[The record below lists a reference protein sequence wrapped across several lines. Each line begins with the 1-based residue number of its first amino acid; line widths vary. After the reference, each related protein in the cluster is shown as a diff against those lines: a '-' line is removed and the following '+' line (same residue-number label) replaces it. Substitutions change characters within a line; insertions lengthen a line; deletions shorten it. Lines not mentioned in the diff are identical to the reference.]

1 MLMNVRL
8 AIRAASAAFALACG
22 ATGLLAQASPASGHA
37 AAPFEVPAW
46 AFPMSPPS
54 TTPAAPLDTVTPL
67 HLPHS
72 RAAFTQKQT
81 HDLFAVPDWYPK
93 SHPAMTN
100 VIEHGR
106 RPAVYACGYCHLPDG
121 IGRPENAMVAGLP
134 EQYFIQQVADIKS
147 RARKSASPVPYRP
160 SESMRAV
167 ADSASDAEVAE
178 AARYFAK
185 LKPHQRSRV
194 IESDTAPRTVANVG
208 LYARA
213 PGGGT
218 EPLNGR
224 IIELVDD
231 IERHD
236 IRDAHALYL
245 AYVPRG
251 SIRKGRALAAGDAK
265 HGVKG
270 CTSCHGAKL
279 QGIGS
284 VPPIAGRS
292 PSYVLRQLIGFRTGA
307 RAGAASG
314 PMREVTERLSLD
326 DMIAAAAYAGSLKP

>member
-1 MLMNVRL
+1 
-8 AIRAASAAFALACG
+8 
-22 ATGLLAQASPASGHA
+22 
-37 AAPFEVPAW
+37 
-46 AFPMSPPS
+46 MSPPA
-54 TTPAAPLDTVTPL
+54 TAPAAPLDSVKHL

-72 RAAFTQKQT
+72 SAEFTQKQT

-93 SHPAMTN
+93 THPAMTN

-121 IGRPENAMVAGLP
+121 MGRPENAMVAGLP
-134 EQYFIQQVADIKS
+134 EQYFIQQVAEIKS
-147 RARKSASPVPYRP
+147 RARKSASPVPFRP
-160 SESMRAV
+160 SESMRLV
-167 ADSASDAEVAE
+167 ADSATDAEVAE
-178 AARYFAK
+178 AARYFAR
-185 LKPHQRSRV
+185 LRPHQRSRV
-194 IESDTAPRTVANVG
+194 IESDTAPRTVPNVG

-213 PGGGT
+213 PGGGV

-236 IRDAHALYL
+236 IRDAAALYL

-251 SIRKGRALAAGDAK
+251 SIKHGRALAAGDTK

-270 CTSCHGAKL
+270 CASCHGSKL
-279 QGIGS
+279 QGVGL
-284 VPPIAGRS
+284 VPAIAGRS

-307 RAGAASG
+307 RAGASSA
-314 PMREVTERLSLD
+314 PMREVAERLTLD
-326 DMIAAAAYAGSLKP
+326 KMIAASAYAGSLKP

>member
-1 MLMNVRL
+1 MNSRL
-8 AIRAASAAFALACG
+8 AIRAGSAALALTACG
-22 ATGLLAQASPASGHA
+22 ATGAHAQTTAASAHA
-37 AAPFEVPAW
+37 VAPFEVPAW

-72 RAAFTQKQT
+72 PAAFTQKQT
-81 HDLFAVPDWYPK
+81 HDLFAVPDWYPR

-185 LKPHQRSRV
+185 LKAHQRSRV

-213 PGGGT
+213 PGGGV

-236 IRDAHALYL
+236 MRDAHALYL

-270 CTSCHGAKL
+270 CTSCHGADLRGEKL
-279 QGIGS
+279 
-284 VPPIAGRS
+284 VPPLAGRY
-292 PSYVLRQLIGFRTGA
+292 PSYLLRQLIAFRTGA
-307 RAGAASG
+307 RNGATSA
-314 PMREVTERLSLD
+314 PMHEVTAALSLE
-326 DMIAAAAYAGSLKP
+326 DMVAAAAYAGSRAP